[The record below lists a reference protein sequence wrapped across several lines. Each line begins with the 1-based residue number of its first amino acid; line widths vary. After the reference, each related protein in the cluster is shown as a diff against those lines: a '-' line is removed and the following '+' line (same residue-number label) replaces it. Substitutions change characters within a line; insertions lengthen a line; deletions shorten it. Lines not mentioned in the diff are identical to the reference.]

1 MRKGNVNLCFRLQ
14 LINWI
19 GRQNLE
25 FPAGTGWRYTDY
37 NYMVLAYIIEHI
49 SKTFRRLHKRKHIYK
64 SRYA

>member
-1 MRKGNVNLCFRLQ
+1 M
-14 LINWI
+14 NWI

-49 SKTFRRLHKRKHIYK
+49 SKKPFRRLYKRKYIYK